1 MKRTLIGLVTLA
13 VACSPGDTAD
23 STTTSSPST
32 SVATPTTTPA
42 TTTLPST
49 TTTFPATTTLPLST
63 TTTLVQGNWADGPVV
78 VTEFGA
84 LGWWDGANWLDAD
97 TEGAIPVVGGEDYQ
111 TIVGDVIDR
120 TTAGPQ
126 TTTCEPLGLIGV
138 ELADPRLLG
147 ELPGPYGVAI
157 SAPWPLQPHL
167 YEVASDDGTYAGFAS
182 ALLAERGLDVPD
194 PVITQLIRTDLEG
207 DGVEEVLAVA
217 SDVTPGFVMEIGD
230 YSIVF
235 IRKVVDGEVQT
246 AVLDESVV
254 VDEQGSYGGLY
265 SVGTIAD
272 LNGDE
277 KMEIVT
283 SGVFF
288 ESLAVTVWE
297 YVDDD
302 VGLTFALQMG
312 CGV

>member
-1 MKRTLIGLVTLA
+1 MKRTLIGLLALA
-13 VACSPGDTAD
+13 VACSPGDAVD
-23 STTTSSPST
+23 STTSSSST
-32 SVATPTTTPA
+32 TMVTPTTTPA
-42 TTTLPST
+42 TTTLP
-49 TTTFPATTTLPLST
+49 PATTTTSPTTTTLPPPT
-63 TTTLVQGNWADGPVV
+63 TTTLVEGNWADGPVV

-84 LGWWDGANWLDAD
+84 LGWWDGAGWLDAD

-111 TIVGDVIDR
+111 TIVGDALGR

-138 ELADPRLLG
+138 ELADPQLLG
-147 ELPGPYGVAI
+147 ELPGPFGVAI

-167 YEVASDDGTYAGFAS
+167 YEVVTDDGTYAGFAS

-194 PVITQLIRTDLEG
+194 PLITQLIRTDLEG

-217 SDVTPGFVMEIGD
+217 SDITPGFIMEVGD

-235 IRKVVDGEVQT
+235 MRKVVDGEVQT
-246 AVLDESVV
+246 SVLDETVV
-254 VDEQGSYGGLY
+254 VDEQGSFGGLY
-265 SVGTIAD
+265 SVGTVAD
-272 LNGDE
+272 LNGDR

-283 SGVFF
+283 SGTFF

-297 YVDDD
+297 YVDD
-302 VGLTFALQMG
+302 VLGLTLALQMG

>member
-1 MKRTLIGLVTLA
+1 VKRTLIGLVTLA
-13 VACSPGDTAD
+13 VACSSGDTAD

-32 SVATPTTTPA
+32 SVATPATTPA

-111 TIVGDVIDR
+111 TIVGDVIDM

-167 YEVASDDGTYAGFAS
+167 YELASDDGTYAGFAS

-217 SDVTPGFVMEIGD
+217 SDVTPGFVMEVGD

-265 SVGTIAD
+265 AVGTIAD

-297 YVDDD
+297 YVDED